1 MDERAL
7 KELPLFSRLH
17 RRDRKR
23 VATMVEQVEVE
34 SGRELVT
41 QGDIG
46 HELFIITEGT
56 ASVVRDGRHLR
67 ELGAGDFFGEIALLD
82 DERRRTS
89 TVIATS
95 PMRLAVLHGRHLRVL
110 DRELPEVS
118 RHIRSAIEERLAD
131 DGVA

>member
-7 KELPLFSRLH
+7 KELPLFSRLR

-23 VATMVEQVEVE
+23 VATMVEEVEVE
-34 SGRELVT
+34 SGRELVA

-46 HELFIITEGT
+46 HELFIIREGT
-56 ASVVRDGRHLR
+56 ASVIRDGRHLR
-67 ELGAGDFFGEIALLD
+67 ELAAGDFFGEIALLD